1 MKTSAIVSA
10 GDTVRFFRPFF
21 RQKRP
26 RRLRGGPSHELVNL
40 CRLHH
45 AVHTAHA
52 AHTAGHACFLLFLRQ
67 FGHHRLGGDHE
78 TGHGGG
84 VLQCGTR
91 DFGGIQDSH
100 RHHVAVFAGGG
111 VVTVVTFA
119 FLNFVKNH
127 GLLVAGIGHDLAQ
140 RLFHR
145 AVRDRDA
152 DILVVVV
159 ALEILHALQ
168 GANQCNAAARDD
180 AFFHCGAGG
189 VQGIFDAGL
198 LLLHFHLGGG
208 TDFNHCHTA
217 GELRHALLQLLLVV
231 VGGRF
236 LDLGLDLLNA
246 SLDVGLLAGTIDDGA
261 VLFGD
266 HDLLGGAQVVQGG
279 LLKRETH
286 FFTDHLAVGQNSDVL
301 QHGLAAVAETGGLHR
316 AHFDDAADGV
326 HHQSGEGFA
335 FHIFGDDQ
343 QRTAGFRN
351 AFQHGQQLADVGNL
365 LLVDENQRV
374 IELGAH
380 VLLVVDEVGRQIA
393 AVELHAFHHVELV
406 VEARAFFDGDDAFFA
421 DLVHGVGDDLADG
434 LIGIGGDGAHLGD
447 GLAVGAGLGHLLE
460 LGDRS
465 GHGLVDTALQVHRVH
480 AGGHRLQAFAQDGLG
495 QDGGGGGAVTGAVG
509 RLRSD
514 FLHHLRAHV
523 LELVLELALF
533 RDGHA
538 VHGDRRGA
546 EALLEHHVATLGT
559 QRHFDRIGQ
568 NVHALDHTGTG
579 VVTKHYFFR
588 FHSKFSRFE
597 IRINLRARP

>member
-40 CRLHH
+40 CCLHH

-78 TGHGGG
+78 PGHGGG

-91 DFGGIQDSH
+91 DLGRIQEAH

-119 FLNFVKNH
+119 FLNLVENH
-127 GLLVAGIGHDLAQ
+127 GLLVAGFGHDLAQ

-152 DILVVVV
+152 DILVVIV
-159 ALEILHALQ
+159 ALEPLLALQ
-168 GANQCNAAARDD
+168 GANQCDAAARDD
-180 AFFHCGAGG
+180 AFIHCGAGR
-189 VQGIFDAGL
+189 VQGVFDAGL
-198 LLLHFHLGGG
+198 LLFHFHLGRGS
-208 TDFNHCHTA
+208 DFDHGHAA
-217 GELRHALLQLLLVV
+217 GELRHALLQLLFIVI
-231 VGGRF
+231 GSRF
-236 LDLGLDLLNA
+236 LDLGLDLLDA
-246 SLDVGLLAGTIDDGA
+246 GLDVCVLAGDIDDCA

-266 HDLLGGAQVVQGG
+266 HYLLGGAQVIQGG
-279 LLKRETH
+279 LLERQTH
-286 FFTDHLAVGQNSDVL
+286 FFTDHLAVGQDRDVL
-301 QHGLAAVAETGGLHR
+301 QHGLAAVAETRGLHR

-335 FHIFGDDQ
+335 FHVFGDDQ
-343 QRTAGFRN
+343 QRPAGLGD

-365 LLVDENQRV
+365 LLDDENQRV

-393 AVELHAFHHVELV
+393 AVELHAFHHVDLV

-434 LIGIGGDGAHLGD
+434 LIGIGGVGAHVGD

-465 GHGLVDTALQVHRVH
+465 GHGLVDTALLVHRVH
-480 AGGHRLQAFAQDGLG
+480 AGGHRLHAFAQDGLG
-495 QDGGGGGAVTGAVG
+495 QDGGGGGAVAGDIG
-509 RLRSD
+509 GLRRH
-514 FLHHLRAHV
+514 FLYNLRAHV
-523 LELVLELALF
+523 LELIFQIDFLG
-533 RDGHA
+533 DGHS
-538 VHGDRRGA
+538 VLGDGGGA

-559 QRHFDRIGQ
+559 KRHF
-568 NVHALDHTGTG
+568 ALVGLY
-579 VVTKHYFFR
+579 V
-588 FHSKFSRFE
+588 
-597 IRINLRARP
+597 